1 MGPIDY
7 STQVANPFMQA
18 LQGYQGGAAIRDDQA
33 QQAQIE
39 QQRQAQ
45 VQQQQ
50 VLRGLIS
57 NPSAT
62 AADYSN
68 VGLMFPALAK
78 PLADSWAVRSADQ
91 QAADKDRLG
100 QMFAALSSGNPKVA
114 AALATRH
121 AEALKGGTNA
131 ESAQQAQTF
140 AQLVEMDPGLAKA
153 LVGMKLAAGPG
164 GKELIESIAKLGG
177 EGRAAELQPLE
188 VRAKKAAAVEA
199 EIKAKYGEQSALLDL
214 TKKGW
219 DITAIRE
226 DIDIKKQAN
235 RIAAM
240 NAATARETNVL
251 KRQELQLQ
259 IQAAQQKLDEGV
271 RTKAADVESGRASI
285 DNLLNTADRIL
296 AMPDAVRRAAHG
308 TLDSRLPTLQQDV
321 ADYEELL
328 TGMGSQTF
336 IAQVGAMKG
345 MGALSNAE
353 GEKLQASLQNL
364 SLRQSPEQSKANIQ
378 EVQRLMTKA
387 RKNLT
392 TRYGVPETVPDTPAA
407 APSASEVDAL
417 VQRYSGASTVNPP
430 ARR

>member
-177 EGRAAELQPLE
+177 ESRAAEQGPAEL
-188 VRAKKAAAVEA
+188 RKKTADAAAAEA
-199 EIKAKYGEQSALLDL
+199 EARIKAIAAKYGEQSAVAELA
-214 TKKGW
+214 KKGW
-219 DITAIRE
+219 EIRKFSTDEAFKREELRIQAIG
-226 DIDIKKQAN
+226 
-235 RIAAM
+235 AA
-240 NAATARETNVL
+240 AARETNAL
-251 KRQELQLQ
+251 KRQELQMRIDDARRTLDDKAREKVAEAEGRIGGVVDARTLIREVKDLGIGWATGITAGSSLMPGSDARTVAGKITQLQ
-259 IQAAQQKLDEGV
+259 NILTLDYLDKLKGPTSDNDIKFLKGIASNLDRWQSTGKFGEELEKVDAA
-271 RTKAADVESGRASI
+271 
-285 DNLLNTADRIL
+285 L
-296 AMPDAVRRAAHG
+296 ARVDAAVRKK
-308 TLDSRLPTLQQDV
+308 
-321 ADYEELL
+321 Y
-328 TGMGSQTF
+328 GMPP
-336 IAQVGAMKG
+336 
-345 MGALSNAE
+345 ALKPSNPA
-353 GEKLQASLQNL
+353 
-364 SLRQSPEQSKANIQ
+364 
-378 EVQRLMTKA
+378 
-387 RKNLT
+387 
-392 TRYGVPETVPDTPAA
+392 PAA
-407 APSASEVDAL
+407 PQAPAGAAGAAGPTV
-417 VQRYSGASTVNPP
+417 SGW
-430 ARR
+430 